1 MSDVS
6 KEIMVPC
13 VIERRVQEF
22 EELLDRVMLDIVRR
36 QDKCFEE
43 RNAVL
48 GCLRKFA
55 NDLFTH
61 GMHIGR
67 HRTFEAI
74 EELRNKMQDDSR
86 HRALFR
92 LDECG
97 AELKADGHHARC
109 FLSRGHDPSRRH
121 VGMGYSHDSVYAW
134 HDDGSCDG
142 WTWEDEPK

>member
-1 MSDVS
+1 MS
-6 KEIMVPC
+6 KETVMVPC
-13 VIERRVQEF
+13 VIERRVLEF

-48 GCLRKFA
+48 ECLRKFA
-55 NDLFTH
+55 NDIFKH
-61 GMHIGR
+61 GTNIGR
-67 HRTFEAI
+67 YRTFEAI
-74 EELRNKMQDDSR
+74 EDLRKKMQGDDSR

-92 LDECG
+92 FDECG

-121 VGMGYSHDSVYAW
+121 VGMGYGDGSVYAW
-134 HDDGSCDG
+134 HDDGPCDG
-142 WTWEDEPK
+142 WTWKDEPK